1 MELKTAAVVK
11 VEGGRG
17 TLEFPEALKR
27 DPLRAHIKCVSI
39 CLKPDKEAKN
49 VPLFIVCGA
58 SYHMTKSREMKRN
71 VLAMFVHSPSGGCT
85 YFDNGPMPITLPQ
98 ETFEIEVINEA
109 GERKEVTAAV
119 VFEVEGTVWNRN
131 LAI

>member
-39 CLKPDKEAKN
+39 CLKPNKDAKN

-58 SYHMTKSREMKRN
+58 SYHMTKAEK
-71 VLAMFVHSPSGGCT
+71 
-85 YFDNGPMPITLPQ
+85 
-98 ETFEIEVINEA
+98 
-109 GERKEVTAAV
+109 
-119 VFEVEGTVWNRN
+119 
-131 LAI
+131 